1 MNDDALNGAVLAV
14 AKALESAAVPYAIGG
29 AIAYGYWGAVRAT
42 RDVDVNVFLPGE
54 AAATALEALLQG
66 GLELDLKAAT
76 ASASER
82 GDAKAFWNGVP
93 VDLFFNSIPLHDSA
107 AARARIVTFQ
117 DRSIPVLSAEDTIVL
132 KLLFYRPKDLLDIER
147 LVALKRGAVDF
158 SYVDHWLEACVGADD
173 SRVRWWSDLL
183 VALGLRG

>member
-1 MNDDALNGAVLAV
+1 M
-14 AKALESAAVPYAIGG
+14 
-29 AIAYGYWGAVRAT
+29 RAT

-54 AAATALEALLQG
+54 SCTKALEALLLAG
-66 GLELDLKAAT
+66 FELDVQAAT

-117 DRSIPVLSAEDTIVL
+117 DRSIHVLSAEDTIVL

-147 LVALKRGAVDF
+147 LVALQRGAVDF
-158 SYVDHWLEACVGADD
+158 SYVDHWLEECVGSED
-173 SRVRWWSDLL
+173 SRVRWWSELL
-183 VALGLRG
+183 RALRLRE